1 MADVK
6 WIKIIT
12 DIFDDEK
19 ILLIEGLPDKDSI
32 IVIWF
37 KLLCLAGKQNNNGV
51 FIMNDKIAYTDEML
65 STIFRR
71 PINTV
76 RLAITTFEQYG
87 MIEVIDG
94 VITIPNWGK
103 HQTLDKIE
111 KKNEYQKEYMREY
124 REKQKQIACKT
135 NSNTNSK
142 TNVSLLEEELELDK
156 ELDKD
161 IKDNRA
167 KSTRFVPPTHEEVEN
182 YCLERNN
189 KVDAERFIDFYSSKG
204 WMVGKNK
211 MKDWKACIRTWERS
225 NSTSTQNTQKQVK
238 KSALEMVLENIK
250 ESK

>member
-1 MADVK
+1 MEWITKRSNNYAAAKSDVV
-6 WIKIIT
+6 
-12 DIFDDEK
+12 
-19 ILLIEGLPDKDSI
+19 
-32 IVIWF
+32 IVRRKSNNDRAPRYGVRF
-37 KLLCLAGKQNNNGV
+37 KN
-51 FIMNDKIAYTDEML
+51 
-65 STIFRR
+65 
-71 PINTV
+71 
-76 RLAITTFEQYG
+76 
-87 MIEVIDG
+87 
-94 VITIPNWGK
+94 GK

-225 NSTSTQNTQKQVK
+225 NSTSTQQTQKPVK
-238 KSALEMVLENIK
+238 KSAMEMVLESLK
-250 ESK
+250 GE

>member
-167 KSTRFVPPTHEEVEN
+167 KSTRFVPPTLEEVQD

-189 KVDAERFIDFYSSKG
+189 KVDVERFIDFYTSKG
-204 WMVGKNK
+204 WMVGKSK
-211 MKDWKACIRTWERS
+211 MKDWKACVRTWERS
-225 NSTSTQNTQKQVK
+225 NSTSTQQTQKPVK
-238 KSALEMVLENIK
+238 KSAMEMVLESLK
-250 ESK
+250 GE

>member
-6 WIKIIT
+6 WIKLNIDMFDNRKIKYLRRLPDGNSVVLIWVMLLTMAGRCNASGMIFLTENIPYTSKALADELGFEESLIT
-12 DIFDDEK
+12 MALTALENLDMICSDNKMLAIPGWEEYQSADKLEK
-19 ILLIEGLPDKDSI
+19 I
-32 IVIWF
+32 
-37 KLLCLAGKQNNNGV
+37 
-51 FIMNDKIAYTDEML
+51 
-65 STIFRR
+65 R
-71 PINTV
+71 
-76 RLAITTFEQYG
+76 EQTR
-87 MIEVIDG
+87 ERVA
-94 VITIPNWGK
+94 K
-103 HQTLDKIE
+103 HRENLKKIE
-111 KKNEYQKEYMREY
+111 
-124 REKQKQIACKT
+124 C
-135 NSNTNSK
+135 
-142 TNVSLLEEELELDK
+142 NVTCNASVTQCNATEEELELDK